1 MKAEIIIR
9 EAVKGDIA
17 ILVQNNQALAQETEA
32 LQLNKDVLKK
42 GVEQA
47 LKRQECHYFVAEIS
61 EKLVGQTMI
70 TYEWS
75 DWRNGVIWWIQSVYV
90 LPRYRKQGVFRSL
103 FLHIENLA
111 LSNPQ
116 VKAIRLYVMNN
127 NNTGQRT
134 YKNLGMDDSGYIVFE
149 KESSTK

>member
-1 MKAEIIIR
+1 MPINIR
-9 EAVKGDIA
+9 EANSNDLL
-17 ILVQNNQALAQETEA
+17 ILVNNNQALAQETEA
-32 LQLNKDVLKK
+32 LELNKNILREGIK
-42 GVEQA
+42 QA
-47 LKRQECHYFVAEIS
+47 LKRRECHYFVATMDGNV
-61 EKLVGQTMI
+61 VGQSMI

-103 FLHIENLA
+103 FLHIESLA
-111 LSNPQ
+111 RSNPQ

-149 KESSTK
+149 KES

>member
-1 MKAEIIIR
+1 MMDGN
-9 EAVKGDIA
+9 V
-17 ILVQNNQALAQETEA
+17 
-32 LQLNKDVLKK
+32 
-42 GVEQA
+42 
-47 LKRQECHYFVAEIS
+47 
-61 EKLVGQTMI
+61 VGQSMI

-111 LSNPQ
+111 RSNPQ
-116 VKAIRLYVMNN
+116 VKAIRLYVMSN

-134 YKNLGMDDSGYIVFE
+134 YKKLGMDDSGYIVFE
-149 KESSTK
+149 KESIN

>member
-1 MKAEIIIR
+1 MPINIR
-9 EAVKGDIA
+9 EANSNDLS
-17 ILVQNNQALAQETEA
+17 ILVDNNQALAQETES
-32 LQLNKDVLKK
+32 LELNKTILRDGIK
-42 GVEQA
+42 QA
-47 LKRQECHYFVAEIS
+47 LKRRECHYFVAMMDGNV
-61 EKLVGQTMI
+61 VGQSMI

-111 LSNPQ
+111 RSNPQ

-127 NNTGQRT
+127 NNNGQRT

-149 KESSTK
+149 KESFN